1 MGNIS
6 FGFEFPTSSLR
17 IWIRD
22 FWSTK
27 DIEYLYTDLYF
38 YILLYKEK
46 KPSIFTAAIN
56 IKHAVCI
63 IDGDDNLVN

>member
-1 MGNIS
+1 MIS
-6 FGFEFPTSSLR
+6 GRLKTQS
-17 IWIRD
+17 ICTQI
-22 FWSTK
+22 
-27 DIEYLYTDLYF
+27 LYF